1 MEIVCGFDSRWVT
14 FAGYT
19 TCFDF
24 ELNCNMWLMSL
35 QPGKYVWQTYKEVYD
50 LVIKVGN
57 AMRSCGFGEV
67 SLLAFISA
75 ILPFAQHFV

>member
-1 MEIVCGFDSRWVT
+1 VDYVCC
-14 FAGYT
+14 YT

-24 ELNCNMWLMSL
+24 ELNCNMWLTSL
-35 QPGKYVWQTYKEVYD
+35 QHGKYVWKTYKEVYD

-57 AMRSCGFGEV
+57 AMRSCGFAEV

-75 ILPFAQHFV
+75 ILPFAQYFV